1 MVSIPS
7 PCWPSAARRTR
18 GGARAW
24 TLGAIDQRCRDSLS
38 SVRNA
43 EERLYATADI
53 GRTAARHGT
62 GPALW
67 GQYRSRGDPPP
78 GSAARPWHDGPVRSP
93 RIGRAGA
100 VDARRY
106 GHGGGYVQS
115 GPESEG
121 RWPVYRIAALLAAAP
136 LVQAAPARS
145 PMASR
150 ATPPQQQGGGRA
162 TAGTHGPAA
171 ASWSLASPAGDAE
184 GKRNK
189 KVAIKHGFEGAW
201 EFILA
206 WDVLRVCAS
215 ASPLGGPCHFS
226 SPRVLH
232 S

>member
-43 EERLYATADI
+43 EERLSATADI

-78 GSAARPWHDGPVRSP
+78 GSAARPWDDGPVRSP

-106 GHGGGYVQS
+106 GHGGRHVQS

-121 RWPVYRIAALLAAAP
+121 
-136 LVQAAPARS
+136 
-145 PMASR
+145 
-150 ATPPQQQGGGRA
+150 
-162 TAGTHGPAA
+162 
-171 ASWSLASPAGDAE
+171 
-184 GKRNK
+184 
-189 KVAIKHGFEGAW
+189 
-201 EFILA
+201 
-206 WDVLRVCAS
+206 
-215 ASPLGGPCHFS
+215 
-226 SPRVLH
+226 
-232 S
+232 